1 MDDLFCED
9 YRVER
14 VSVDL
19 KKYFRRFLPEK
30 KHFTGVD
37 IGAEH
42 IKVAEIE
49 IVGGTP
55 EVVALR
61 MLPSPPGVW
70 SDELDEEALVR
81 SLREILNPK
90 CKEVI
95 TCLGCEKAMCRIVQ
109 FPVMSEKE
117 LLAAVNFEIQ
127 KYVPVPAGQLVIR
140 VVRLGGTADAADVKR
155 PGEIRG
161 ARDGQ
166 DGQDLLVAAVP
177 LATVYQYHGIFSRA
191 GYTVT
196 AVDLPAF
203 ALWRVFGRNARGVT
217 ALVDIGLKTSHF
229 VLLRD
234 GLIRFIRL
242 LPAGSENLTEISKE
256 LRRSLE
262 YCSTQ
267 EKKPVEKLVLS
278 GGISNDG
285 QLNKHLRLNLGI
297 RSEVGEPE
305 VDFTGDELYDPA
317 YAVSVGLALREVSGR
332 GRL

>member
-1 MDDLFCED
+1 M
-9 YRVER
+9 ER
-14 VSVDL
+14 VSIDL
-19 KKYFRRFLPEK
+19 KKYFKRFLPEK

-37 IGAEH
+37 IGTEH

-70 SDELDEEALVR
+70 SDDFDEEELVR
-81 SLREILNPK
+81 ALREILNPNY
-90 CKEVI
+90 KEVI
-95 TCLGCEKAMCRIVQ
+95 TCIGCEKAMCRIVQ

-117 LLAAVNFEIQ
+117 LLSAVNFEIQ
-127 KYVPVPAGQLVIR
+127 KYVPVPVGQLVIR
-140 VVRLGGTADAADVKR
+140 VVRLGGTADGADVKR
-155 PGEIRG
+155 PGEPKG
-161 ARDGQ
+161 ARDGPEC
-166 DGQDLLVAAVP
+166 QDLLVAAVP

-191 GYTVT
+191 GYTLT
-196 AVDLPAF
+196 AVDLQAF
-203 ALWRVFGRNARGVT
+203 ALWRVFGRNARGIT
-217 ALVDIGLKTSHF
+217 AIVDIGARTSHF
-229 VLLRD
+229 VLLRN

-262 YCSTQ
+262 YCSTH
-267 EKKPVEKLVLS
+267 EKMPVEKLVLS
-278 GGISNDG
+278 GGISNAA
-285 QLNKHLRLNLGI
+285 QLSKHLRLNLGI
-297 RSEVGEPE
+297 MPEVGEPE

-317 YAVSVGLALREVSGR
+317 YAVPVGLALREVSGC